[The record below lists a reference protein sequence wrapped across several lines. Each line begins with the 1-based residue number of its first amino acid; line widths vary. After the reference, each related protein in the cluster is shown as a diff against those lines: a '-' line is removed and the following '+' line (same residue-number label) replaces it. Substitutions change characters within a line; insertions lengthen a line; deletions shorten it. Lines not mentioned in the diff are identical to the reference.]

1 MRLILN
7 TVLLVNIS
15 EVRARHAFGAEA
27 DQTACEE
34 WPVWSGVG
42 AVWRQLYGSFRGCGV
57 SFEWHEFQTGR
68 ELDWAKSF
76 HASSVE
82 ICLNLSGSGF
92 VRLREEQT
100 RYRLASAGFY
110 AQGNQSLEAK
120 RLRNQRHQ
128 FITVEFASNFLARH
142 LSGKEGVLHPLLR
155 QVVEGKEISG
165 VSPATPLSAAQQTLI
180 ADLRNPPVHTAAQPL
195 WYEAKAMEL
204 MAQLFVRPPAEQEFF
219 CTRQKRLAKERV
231 KQAIA
236 IVRRN
241 LVEPPSLEEIGREV
255 GCSPFYLSRTF
266 SKEMGVGIPQYLR
279 QLRMEK
285 AAELL
290 KSGEYNVTEAA
301 FEVGYSS
308 LSHFSQ
314 AFHQTFGCCP
324 GLYPVKTVPFAAH
337 VLR

>member
-1 MRLILN
+1 VNSSEPRLG
-7 TVLLVNIS
+7 
-15 EVRARHAFGAEA
+15 HAFAGGA

-42 AVWRQLYGSFRGCGV
+42 AVWHQLYGSFHGCGV

-68 ELDWAKSF
+68 EMDWAKSF

-82 ICLNLSGSGF
+82 ICLNLSGCGF
-92 VRLREEQT
+92 VRLRKEQT
-100 RYRLASAGFY
+100 SYRPASAGFY
-110 AQGNQSLEAK
+110 IQGNQSLEAK
-120 RLRNQRHQ
+120 RLRNQCHQ
-128 FITVEFASNFLARH
+128 FITVEFAPPFLARH
-142 LSGKEGVLHPLLR
+142 FDSNEGVLHPLLR

-165 VSPATPLSAAQQTLI
+165 VVPATPLSAAQQSLV
-180 ADLRNPPVHTAAQPL
+180 ASLRNPPVHAAAQPL

-204 MAQLFVRPPAEQEFF
+204 MAQLFVRPPGEEEFF

-231 KQAIA
+231 EQVIA

-241 LVEPPSLEEIGREV
+241 LIEPRSLEEIGREV

-266 SKEMGVGIPQYLR
+266 SKEMGMGIPQYLR

-324 GLYPVKTVPFAAH
+324 GLYPLRTVPFTRD
-337 VLR
+337 VSQ